1 MRIKYQ
7 RRRRRPHTAG
17 LLHARE
23 LTVGGPV
30 TVTAGQKQKACLLF
44 SASVRLFNEMEINN
58 IEREKSEKV
67 KISNQVK
74 HIPKDAQVVMSILKE
89 LGVQD
94 YEPRVI
100 NQLLEF
106 TYRYVTCILDDA
118 KIYANHARKKVIELD
133 DVKLA
138 TQMILDKA
146 FTGPPPRDVLLEIAR
161 NRNVTP
167 LPLIKTHCG
176 LRLPPDRYC
185 LSACNYKLRA
195 AQQPKRMNKSALENR
210 SSLKATKV
218 SSGAG
223 SDSSGGSVKRPSVQ
237 STPKTQVVTIPK
249 PVFKL
254 SEAPKV
260 TPAMVGKPPTIKTT
274 VSAASAPGG
283 GGNRS
288 TVSGNGTGGVDIKM
302 EIDDHYG
309 DGGNGSNKRKR
320 EEDDFEIVP

>member
-1 MRIKYQ
+1 ME
-7 RRRRRPHTAG
+7 PHQLQNT
-17 LLHARE
+17 
-23 LTVGGPV
+23 
-30 TVTAGQKQKACLLF
+30 
-44 SASVRLFNEMEINN
+44 
-58 IEREKSEKV
+58 EREKSEKV

-89 LGVQD
+89 LGVND

-146 FTGPPPRDVLLEIAR
+146 FTTPPPRDVLLEIAR

-195 AQQPKRMNKSALENR
+195 AQQPKRMNKSALEGR
-210 SSLKATKV
+210 SALKTGKA
-218 SSGAG
+218 SSGGG
-223 SDSSGGSVKRPSVQ
+223 SDSSGTGGSVKRPSVQ
-237 STPKTQVVTIPK
+237 STPKTQVVSIPK
-249 PVFKL
+249 PTFKF
-254 SEAPKV
+254 STAAKT
-260 TPAMVGKPPTIKTT
+260 TPAATKTVKT
-274 VSAASAPGG
+274 SVTSNALG
-283 GGNRS
+283 S
-288 TVSGNGTGGVDIKM
+288 TNGTS
-302 EIDDHYG
+302 
-309 DGGNGSNKRKR
+309 GGNGATAGGVEVKMEQDDQFGDTSSNKRKR
-320 EEDDFEIVP
+320 EEDDFEIVQ